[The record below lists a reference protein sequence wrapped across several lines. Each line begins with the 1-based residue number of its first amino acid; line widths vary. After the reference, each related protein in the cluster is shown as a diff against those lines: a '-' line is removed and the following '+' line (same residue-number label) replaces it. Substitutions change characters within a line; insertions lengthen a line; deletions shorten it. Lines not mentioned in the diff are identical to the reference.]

1 MSRVFVDSSV
11 IIEGIK
17 GNNDAVSLLH
27 SIENY
32 ELAINPIVFSEVVYI
47 YMKYGKGDLRK
58 VFDFLDTFIMLDLTE
73 EIVKIAE
80 KYITKFK
87 LFPNDSLILA
97 TCKFYGFSLASLDSD
112 FKKCCEVEEINLI
125 GVK

>member
-11 IIEGIK
+11 IIESLK
-17 GNNDAVSLLH
+17 GNNEAISLLH
-27 SIENY
+27 NIENY

-47 YMKYGKGDLRK
+47 YIKYGKGDLNK
-58 VFDFLDTFIMLDLTE
+58 VFDFLNSFIMLDLTE
-73 EIVKIAE
+73 EVVKIAE

-87 LFPNDSLILA
+87 LLPNDSLILA

-112 FKKCCEVEEINLI
+112 FKKCCEFEGINLI